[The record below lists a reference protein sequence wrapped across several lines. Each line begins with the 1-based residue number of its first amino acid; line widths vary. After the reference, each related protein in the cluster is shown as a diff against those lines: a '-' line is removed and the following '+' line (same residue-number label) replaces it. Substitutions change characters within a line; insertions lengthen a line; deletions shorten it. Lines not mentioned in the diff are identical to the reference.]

1 MNIDRVDISDHLVE
15 KFLNNRVRLAVILML
30 VACGFI
36 VARLYYLQILKGN
49 KYVELSINN
58 RLRVTTIPAPRGII
72 FSKKNEALAANNPSF
87 DLNLIPQD
95 TPDVNAVLEKI
106 SGMFNI
112 NKQLMQKKIA
122 AQRGRPP
129 FEPVTL
135 KKELPWE
142 EMSLA
147 LTKKMDLPG
156 ISIDVVPKRY
166 YTTENL
172 APHVF
177 GFLGEIDRNE
187 LGKYPQGL
195 YRQRDLIGKFGLE
208 RWGEQYLRGE
218 KGGLQT
224 EVDAY
229 GNRQKILAEIEPT
242 SGDNLVV
249 TLDVGLQ
256 KVAEAQLKDKVGA
269 VVAMKPETGEILA
282 LASSPG
288 FNANLFARG
297 IEYNEWD
304 KLMNNPLH
312 PLLNRAIQTQQPPGS
327 VFKIITAI
335 AALEEK
341 VIDPEERIFCPG
353 YFTLGNTTFR
363 CWKKGGHGS
372 VNMKEAIIRS
382 CDTYFYTVGQRLG
395 VDRIH
400 KYATMFGLGE
410 KTGIELDGEK
420 SGLIPSEAWK
430 KQRFGVPWQKGET
443 ISTAIGQGYIQTT
456 PLQIANIF
464 CGIANGTFIP
474 KPHLVVGIRGNNDSP
489 DRTKVVFETEKLR
502 ELHISP
508 KTIAFIKEALMGVVH
523 DPTGTATKVR
533 IDGLTIGGK
542 TGTAQVVSRRFVPEK
557 EENTP
562 WQYKDHAW
570 FVCMSPVEK
579 PEIVVSVF
587 LEHGGHGGSAAGPIA
602 REIVAA
608 YLKPS
613 ALKTPIPA
621 APTQSTETSSETEE
635 D

>member
-1 MNIDRVDISDHLVE
+1 MNIDKIDISDHLVE

-30 VACGFI
+30 IACAFI
-36 VARLYYLQILKGN
+36 IARLYYLQILKGN

-58 RLRVTTIPAPRGII
+58 RLRITTIAAPRGII
-72 FSKKNEALAANNPSF
+72 FSKKNEVLAANNPSF

-95 TPDVNAVLEKI
+95 TPNINAVLEKI
-106 SGMFNI
+106 SALFNI
-112 NKQLMQKKIA
+112 SKQQMQKKVA

-147 LTKKMDLPG
+147 LTNKMDLPG
-156 ISIDVVPKRY
+156 ISIDVLPKRY
-166 YTTENL
+166 YCTESF

-187 LGKYPQGL
+187 LEKQPQGL
-195 YRQRDLIGKFGLE
+195 YRPGDLIGKFGLE
-208 RWGEQYLRGE
+208 KWGEQYLRGT

-229 GNRQKILAEIEPT
+229 GNRQKVLAEIEPAC
-242 SGDNLVV
+242 GCNLVV
-249 TLDVGLQ
+249 TLDVGVQ
-256 KVAEAQLKDKVGA
+256 KTAEALLKDKVGA
-269 VVAMKPETGEILA
+269 VVAIKPATGEIIA

-288 FNANLFARG
+288 FNANPFARG
-297 IEYNEWD
+297 IDYTEWG
-304 KLMNNPLH
+304 KLTSNPLF

-341 VIDPEERIFCPG
+341 VIDPSEQVFCPG
-353 YFTLGNTTFR
+353 YYTMGNTTFR

-372 VNMKEAIIRS
+372 VSMHDAIVRS

-400 KYATMFGLGE
+400 KYATMFGLGD

-420 SGLIPSEAWK
+420 KGLIPSEAWK
-430 KQRFGVPWQKGET
+430 KKHFGVPWQKGET
-443 ISTAIGQGYIQTT
+443 CSIAIGQGYVQTT
-456 PLQIANIF
+456 PLQIANAF
-464 CGIANGTFIP
+464 CGIANGSFIARP
-474 KPHLVVGIRGNNDSP
+474 RLVVEARCNNDQEK
-489 DRTKVVFETEKLR
+489 TVFETEKLR
-502 ELHISP
+502 DLPVSP
-508 KTIAFIKEALMGVVH
+508 KTINFIKEAIMGVVH

-533 IDGLTIGGK
+533 IEGLTIGGK
-542 TGTAQVVSRRFVPEK
+542 TGTAQVVSSRFVASR
-557 EENTP
+557 EEDVP

-602 REIVAA
+602 REVVAA
-608 YLKPS
+608 YLKPE
-613 ALKTPIPA
+613 AMKTPLPA
-621 APTQSTETSSETEE
+621 AVIPNTETANEPEE

>member
-30 VACGFI
+30 VACGLI
-36 VARLYYLQILKGN
+36 ITRLYYLQILKGS

-58 RLRVTTIPAPRGII
+58 RLRITTIPAPRGII
-72 FSKKNEALAANNPSF
+72 FSKKNEVLASNNPSF

-95 TPDVNAVLEKI
+95 TPDVNAVLDKI
-106 SGMFNI
+106 SVMFNI
-112 NKQLMQKKIA
+112 NKQLMKKKVA

-147 LTKKMDLPG
+147 LTHKMDLPG

-166 YTTENL
+166 YCTESL

-187 LGKYPQGL
+187 IAQYPQGV
-195 YRQRDLIGKFGLE
+195 YRQGDLIGKFGLE
-208 RWGEQYLRGE
+208 KWGEQYLRGE

-242 SGDNLVV
+242 VGCNLVV
-249 TLDVGLQ
+249 TLDVYLQ
-256 KVAEAQLKDKVGA
+256 KTAEKLLADKVGA
-269 VVAMKPETGEILA
+269 VVAMKPTGEVLA

-288 FNANLFARG
+288 FDASQFSRG
-297 IEYNEWD
+297 IDYAEWN
-304 KLMNNPLH
+304 KLITNPLH

-335 AALEEK
+335 AALEER
-341 VIDPEERIFCPG
+341 VIDPSEQVFCPG
-353 YFTLGNTTFR
+353 YYTLGNTTFR

-372 VNMKEAIIRS
+372 VAMHDAIVRS

-400 KYATMFGLGE
+400 KYATMFGLGD
-410 KTGIELDGEK
+410 KTGIELDNEK
-420 SGLIPSEAWK
+420 SGLIPSESWK
-430 KQRFGVPWQKGET
+430 KKKTGVPWQKGET
-443 ISTAIGQGYIQTT
+443 CSIAIGQGYVQTT
-456 PLQIANIF
+456 PLQIANFF
-464 CGIANGTFIP
+464 CAIANGKFLP
-474 KPHLVVGIRGNNDSP
+474 RPRLVEEVRCDADNSKTPIESKKIRDLP
-489 DRTKVVFETEKLR
+489 V
-502 ELHISP
+502 SP
-508 KTIAFIKEALMGVVH
+508 KTLAFIREALMGVVH
-523 DPTGTATKVR
+523 DPTGTATRVK

-542 TGTAQVVSRRFVPEK
+542 TGTAQVVSRRLASGGEDS
-557 EENTP
+557 P
-562 WQYKDHAW
+562 WKYRDHAW
-570 FVCMSPVEK
+570 FVCMSPVEN

-602 REIVAA
+602 REMVAA
-608 YLKPS
+608 YLMPA
-613 ALKTPIPA
+613 ALKTPP
-621 APTQSTETSSETEE
+621 PVQPPRGPEEE
-635 D
+635 DSIEED